1 MINLEFL
8 FVIACFFIFLSVMAT
23 LIIICK
29 MLTICAINND
39 LNDTEN
45 SIREEIDK
53 LDTSLEN
60 HFQRI
65 QTIEGKLRNS
75 LDMS

>member
-1 MINLEFL
+1 
-8 FVIACFFIFLSVMAT
+8 
-23 LIIICK
+23 
-29 MLTICAINND
+29 MLTICAINED

-45 SIREEIDK
+45 NIREEIDK

-65 QTIEGKLRNS
+65 QTIEGKLRRS